1 MKPKIALI
9 TLLTTDLPAMRAF
22 YEGVLGFK
30 PVTEL
35 DAYIEYHSEGVR
47 FAICETGVMVET
59 VSATEYSTAPSGQRV
74 ELAFPCESPAAVDRD
89 FRRIT
94 AAGGR
99 AVRVPADMPWG
110 QRAAFFADPEGN
122 IHELFADL
130 PADGQEGNPS

>member
-9 TLLTTDLPAMRAF
+9 TLLTTDMPVMRAF
-22 YEGVLGFK
+22 YEEVLGFK
-30 PVTEL
+30 PITEL
-35 DAYIEYHSEGVR
+35 GAYVEYRSEGVR

-59 VSATEYSTAPSGQRV
+59 VSAAEYSTTPQGQRV
-74 ELAFPCESPAAVDRD
+74 ELAFPCDSPAEVDRE
-89 FRRIT
+89 FERIT

-99 AVRVPADMPWG
+99 AVRTPANMPWG

-130 PADGQEGNPS
+130 PEDSREGD